1 MTTLLQKCKS
11 RMMIEFSNHKSA
23 DKPTPSCNL
32 DANWTLWNVKSSY
45 YNTGMTS
52 NDIEFLLVMGT
63 WNKLITLT
71 MTKFAFNV
79 LWDIN
84 SLNAKVSIIWKP
96 WQLWHLNELTASVNV
111 VLVSLQC
118 LRCECSPVN
127 LMHIFRTPLEGCFF
141 VGALSQPIS
150 GQFSL
155 SMSHGNIT
163 RVLLFWSF
171 LAKNGLITKKL
182 AQS

>member
-118 LRCECSPVN
+118 LRC
-127 LMHIFRTPLEGCFF
+127 FF

-150 GQFSL
+150 DQCSL